1 MADEDSLCCVTLKLG
16 LPKRLLK
23 ESVEKRKED
32 ICQRVFWLDY
42 YNLVCLS
49 SDDCSFAKIYIYYSP
64 DGRSVLGKT
73 VPEDK
78 KAGKIF
84 PNTHRPWLVNNIF
97 IFSKT

>member
-1 MADEDSLCCVTLKLG
+1 MWYAYHQMTVV
-16 LPKRLLK
+16 LL
-23 ESVEKRKED
+23 RY
-32 ICQRVFWLDY
+32 IC
-42 YNLVCLS
+42 
-49 SDDCSFAKIYIYYSP
+49 YSP